1 MITVRLPEP
10 LRDGGGELLTI
21 TEPVASLGDLIDVL
35 ERRVPSFATERDELF
50 NFAVNGELIL
60 HGEKNVA
67 LRSGDEIEVV
77 VAFSGG

>member
-10 LRDGGGELLTI
+10 LRDGRGEILTMDA
-21 TEPVASLGDLIDVL
+21 ASLTDIIARLGIEDD
-35 ERRVPSFATERDELF
+35 RDELY

-60 HGEKNVA
+60 HGEKKVR
-67 LRSGDEIEVV
+67 LTDGDEVEIV

>member
-10 LRDGGGELLTI
+10 LRDGAGELLTI
-21 TEPVASLGDLIDVL
+21 SEPVGSLGDLIAVL
-35 ERRVPSFATERDELF
+35 ERRVPSFITERDELF

-67 LRSGDEIEVV
+67 LRNGDEIEVV